1 MSVANGHRAPSTSS
15 NALNGHYEGNRVGM
29 ANGNDARNVGVSP
42 VPPPKPPRLYIPLEE
57 QLRPTTYTSYF
68 VQWYEK

>member
-1 MSVANGHRAPSTSS
+1 MT
-15 NALNGHYEGNRVGM
+15 
-29 ANGNDARNVGVSP
+29 NGNDHRNGGVSP